1 MPKMTYTA
9 VYQQPRTL
17 LRYDSERVII
27 YPDERVEDNYQ
38 PEKTADNDAPSPY
51 KAYIY
56 TGEERDGGL
65 SCLAQTR
72 PTIMRSLTPS
82 FVHVIPCLMSSLFSV
97 IIKRTLMLM
106 LRSGKRIARL
116 LMPLLQRQKVAR
128 HSLIYRLYG
137 ILFCRVCRILFL
149 HICL

>member
-56 TGEERDGGL
+56 TGEERDGGFIVPCADPTDHHEVANAIIRTRYTV
-65 SCLAQTR
+65 SDELA
-72 PTIMRSLTPS
+72 
-82 FVHVIPCLMSSLFSV
+82 
-97 IIKRTLMLM
+97 LMLM

-116 LMPLLQRQKVAR
+116 LMPLLQRQKSGSA
-128 HSLIYRLYG
+128 
-137 ILFCRVCRILFL
+137 
-149 HICL
+149 